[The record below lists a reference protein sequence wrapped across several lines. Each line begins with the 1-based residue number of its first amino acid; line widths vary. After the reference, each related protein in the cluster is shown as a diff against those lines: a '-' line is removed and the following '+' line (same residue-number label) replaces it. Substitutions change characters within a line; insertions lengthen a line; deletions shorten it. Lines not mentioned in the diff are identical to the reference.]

1 MLQQN
6 LLLIGF
12 ALIIIGF
19 VLVFVASMVV
29 PNVVPKN
36 SNAQT
41 KAAFVGFIGPFPI
54 GFGTDKQTLYVALAI
69 GIVIFVAFLIIN
81 LMARR

>member
-6 LLLIGF
+6 ILPIGF

-19 VLVFVASMVV
+19 ILVFVASFVG
-29 PNVVPKN
+29 PNVGPNTKT
-36 SNAQT
+36 QT

-54 GFGTDKQTLYVALAI
+54 GFGTDKQTLYLALAI
-69 GIVIFVAFLIIN
+69 GIVIFIISILISIF
-81 LMARR
+81 MRP